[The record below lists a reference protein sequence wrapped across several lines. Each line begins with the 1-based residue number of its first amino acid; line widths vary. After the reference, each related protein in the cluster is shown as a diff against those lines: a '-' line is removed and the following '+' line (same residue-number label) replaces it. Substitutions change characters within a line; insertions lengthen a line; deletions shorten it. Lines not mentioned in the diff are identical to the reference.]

1 MKTLVFL
8 LLSSFSIGTFSNPTS
23 NDTNEDQA
31 SRQCCS
37 YLVDF
42 DGFMVEVTACSGWLL
57 SDDANSMARACEK
70 AKNIATTSNFY

>member
-8 LLSSFSIGTFSNPTS
+8 LLSSFSIGTFSNPPS
-23 NDTNEDQA
+23 NEANEGQV

-37 YLVDF
+37 YLVDL
-42 DGFMVEVTACSGWLL
+42 DGLMVEVTACSGWLL

-70 AKNIATTSNFY
+70 AKRVATTSNYY